1 MTTWRIPPESVQEF
15 VGPLTVTA
23 NGVATTNYQL
33 AVVEYGSRPTA
44 WEDPTP
50 HPDNAVAGLGVVV
63 GVGSTHLL
71 VAGQAYLI
79 WVQIDL
85 GISEPVLDDVGL
97 ILAI

>member
-1 MTTWRIPPESVQEF
+1 MTTWRIPPESIKEF

-23 NGVATTNYQL
+23 NGVPTTAYKL
-33 AVVEYGSRPTA
+33 AVVEYGARA
-44 WEDPTP
+44 AVWEDPVT

-63 GVGSTHLL
+63 GVGSNHLL
-71 VAGQAYLI
+71 VAGHAYLI